1 MKILQFVVASFLIA
15 NMSYTQVITTAVPFL
30 MVSTSPEGNG
40 MAGISSSVITSDP
53 FAMMANPGQ
62 VGFQSLSEHFGGA
75 TYTNKASWLPA
86 FNLSDVYFSVQSAL
100 VGTSLRDFT
109 SFPLNL
115 SAGFGYSKTYLNL
128 GQFATTSG
136 DPTILQTFHG
146 YEQCDAFTA
155 GMGIEYGVRLGIGIT
170 TKKVE
175 SFLGTASATAQASD
189 FGAILNVPVATLVD
203 VFSDGNETGF
213 RPKFDVNLSYG
224 RSNVGGSIYY
234 IDPSQDDP
242 LPRLATLGAST
253 ELGLM
258 YRIGETDWNLLSLS
272 IAREASDLLIWKDQ
286 VGRFSYKHGSGNL
299 SFVKNL
305 IRGLG
310 SENLNVRKGFRV
322 AILEAAYIERG
333 SFDEPGL
340 SYSTVGYGMRLSGI
354 LKAIMLADP
363 RLVESSSVGFIL
375 GHIDLQYSNS
385 WYQSGE
391 SPIAGTTFS
400 GLALIIK

>member
-1 MKILQFVVASFLIA
+1 MKIHQLVVALFLIA
-15 NMSYTQVITTAVPFL
+15 QVSYTQVITTAVPF
-30 MVSTSPEGNG
+30 MMISTSPEGNG

-62 VGFQSLSEHFGGA
+62 LGFQTLNEHFGAA
-75 TYTNKASWLPA
+75 TYTNKTPWLPG
-86 FNLSDVYFSVQSAL
+86 FSLSNVYLSVQSAL
-100 VGTSLRDFT
+100 VGTSVRDFL

-115 SAGFGYSKTYLNL
+115 SVGLGYSKTYLNL

-136 DPTILQTFHG
+136 DPNILQTFQG

-175 SFLGTASATAQASD
+175 SVLGTASASAQAAD
-189 FGAILNVPVATLVD
+189 FGTLLNVPIASLIDIFPTEH
-203 VFSDGNETGF
+203 ETSF
-213 RPKFDVNLSYG
+213 RPKIDVNLSYG

-234 IDPSQDDP
+234 IVPSQADP
-242 LPRLATLGAST
+242 LPRQATLGAST
-253 ELGLM
+253 EFGLM
-258 YRIGETDWNLLSLS
+258 YRIGETDWNLFSLS

-299 SFVKNL
+299 SFVRNV

-310 SENLNVRKGFRV
+310 SESLNVRKGFQV
-322 AILEAAYIERG
+322 TVLEVAYIERG
-333 SFDEPGL
+333 SFAEPGL

-354 LKAIMLADP
+354 LKAMMIADP
-363 RLVESSSVGFIL
+363 RLAGSSSVGFIL
-375 GHIDLQYSNS
+375 QHVDLQYSNS
-385 WYQSGE
+385 WYQSGD
-391 SPIAGTTFS
+391 SPIAGTSFS